1 MNYKINEICRLCL
14 ANSNLMIAI
23 FSENSTYVNNMALK
37 IMSIA
42 SVEVDFNSQYI
53 NYIFY

>member
-42 SVEVDFNSQYI
+42 SVEVGFNT
-53 NYIFY
+53 